1 MPTFKL
7 MPFYLGKCIAWGDFM
22 QSKAMH
28 GLIQR
33 LDQWIDPA
41 LTQAMQSH
49 NFSEAY
55 TQWGEMQIYISHPQ
69 SSLYLMANIRA
80 SHDHGGRPY
89 PMLMGYLVQAHQFY
103 QYLNYAPYMYRH
115 LSELLQK
122 YNISLCSTQQTST
135 VQKILDDFLHHKF
148 FQNIDDQDD
157 YFKRCFDQLS
167 WSDLAGIFDLE
178 ISQLSQSLI
187 AFGIVLKQRQLQC
200 AEYIDRVMILPL
212 GNRLKILT
220 ENKLDEIYKD
230 IFTNQAQDWAYQSQ
244 QDQHYICAC
253 FWLALI
259 ADRITQQKSEI
270 MYAIWQRP
278 ETALIIALQGADIDI
293 LSDLFCGDLNQQR
306 WLSLIQAEWVDDYI
320 EQNAG
325 LAVFE
330 QNLNRGELS
339 VNQVIAQFKL
349 SFSIN

>member
-7 MPFYLGKCIAWGDFM
+7 MPFYLGKCIAWGDFI

-41 LTQAMQSH
+41 LTQAMQSPH
-49 NFSEAY
+49 FSAAY
-55 TQWGEMQIYISHPQ
+55 AKWGEMEIYISHPQ
-69 SSLYLMANIRA
+69 SSLYLMANIQA

-89 PMLMGYLVQAHQFY
+89 PMLMGYLVQAHRSC
-103 QYLNYAPYMYRH
+103 QYLNCAPYMYRH

-122 YNISLCSTQQTST
+122 YNKSLCSIQQANT
-135 VQKILDDFLHHKF
+135 VQQILDDFLQHKF
-148 FQNIDDQDD
+148 QQDIDDQGD

-187 AFGIVLKQRQLQC
+187 GLGLVFKQRQLQC
-200 AEYIDRVMILPL
+200 AEYMERVMILPL
-212 GNRLKILT
+212 GNGLKVLT
-220 ENKLDEIYKD
+220 ENKLDEIYND
-230 IFTNQAQDWAYQSQ
+230 IFINQAQAWAHPSQ
-244 QDQHYICAC
+244 QDQRYLCAC

-259 ADRITQQKSEI
+259 SDSITQQKSEI
-270 MYAIWQRP
+270 MYAIWHRP
-278 ETALIIALQGADIDI
+278 ETALIISLQGADIDI

-330 QNLNRGELS
+330 QNLNLGELS